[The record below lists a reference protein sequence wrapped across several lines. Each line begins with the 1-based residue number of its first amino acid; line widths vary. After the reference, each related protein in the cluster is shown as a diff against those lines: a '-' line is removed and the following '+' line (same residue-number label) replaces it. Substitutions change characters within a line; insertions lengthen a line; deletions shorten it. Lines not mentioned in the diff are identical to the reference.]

1 MENED
6 LYRNLVMFLKMF
18 KDRPY
23 QLSKY
28 LIENSA
34 FTDEFIN
41 KIKNSEKLK
50 KMDEEPKQLP
60 EYFSN
65 ISEMNSFYDSLI
77 DIKHENI
84 EKMTKDL
91 NNKLDDLIKNEK
103 YEDAARVR
111 DYMIRNNI
119 KRN

>member
-1 MENED
+1 MESED
-6 LYRNLVMFLKMF
+6 LYRNLVILLKMF

-50 KMDEEPKQLP
+50 NMDDDPKQLP

-65 ISEMNSFYDSLI
+65 ISEMNSYYDSLI
-77 DIKHENI
+77 DIKHDNI
-84 EKMTKDL
+84 EKITKDL
-91 NNKLDDLIKNEK
+91 NKKLDDLVKSEK

-111 DYMIRNNI
+111 DYMNRNNI
-119 KRN
+119 KRK